1 MLVVV
6 KDAVLISH
14 PYRELANH
22 ITVDNAVTGRSVSG
36 SNTSNFF
43 GGCIYHSGIHFFVS
57 SKKLVVLLQYCHKL
71 VQCL

>member
-1 MLVVV
+1 MLGVV

-36 SNTSNFF
+36 LTVLIF
-43 GGCIYHSGIHFFVS
+43 
-57 SKKLVVLLQYCHKL
+57 LVAGFITVVFISLFLQKN
-71 VQCL
+71 

>member
-1 MLVVV
+1 MLGVV

-36 SNTSNFF
+36 LTVLIF
-43 GGCIYHSGIHFFVS
+43 
-57 SKKLVVLLQYCHKL
+57 LVAAFITVVFISLFLQKN
-71 VQCL
+71 

>member
-1 MLVVV
+1 MSGVV

-36 SNTSNFF
+36 LTLLIF
-43 GGCIYHSGIHFFVS
+43 
-57 SKKLVVLLQYCHKL
+57 LVAAFIIVVFISLFLQKN
-71 VQCL
+71 

>member
-1 MLVVV
+1 MSGVV

-36 SNTSNFF
+36 LTLLIF
-43 GGCIYHSGIHFFVS
+43 
-57 SKKLVVLLQYCHKL
+57 LVPAFIIVVFISLFLQKN
-71 VQCL
+71 